1 MPFISV
7 LRLIKEA
14 YINGRK
20 TPWFM
25 TVNWQEYLNKPFED
39 VRKELNIKDFPVW
52 EDIKPNWYKLLKFYK
67 LNT

>member
-1 MPFISV
+1 
-7 LRLIKEA
+7 
-14 YINGRK
+14 
-20 TPWFM
+20 M